1 MTYFQDFLSLLVGAL
16 AISFASE
23 KVVTSVVLGGAL
35 LLAGLCWWACSVYS
49 HLWNKRFR
57 VSIIHHV
64 MCAFAAII
72 TLLASIVFVSLK
84 HAETAA
90 GISVEAWK
98 VELGL
103 DMVWA
108 NSTFASA
115 YQKVKSLGLEDFS
128 KAPPPPLGSTIPA
141 VNERSQIECAYTY
154 AASAANH
161 FNRRRPYLS
170 SISSAKAEIPR
181 DVLREDIRLH
191 FATIGNTYPTEKAIS
206 LVSREIRQELRA
218 NLPRVVKVLRIQLL
232 VVFFLCQLIPFGL
245 VGWAAYRD
253 LKARA

>member
-23 KVVTSVVLGGAL
+23 KVFTSVVIGGAL
-35 LLAGLCWWACSVYS
+35 ILAGLCWWACSVYS
-49 HLWNKRFR
+49 QLWNRRFR
-57 VSIIHHV
+57 VTIIHHV

-72 TLLASIVFVSLK
+72 TLLAAIVFVSLR

-103 DMVWA
+103 DKVWA
-108 NSTFASA
+108 TSTFASA
-115 YQKVKSLGLEDFS
+115 YQKVKALGLEDFS
-128 KAPPPPLGSTIPA
+128 NAPPPPLGSTIPA

-154 AASAANH
+154 AASAADH
-161 FNRRRPYLS
+161 FNHQRPYLS
-170 SISSAKAEIPR
+170 SITSAKAEIPR

-206 LVSREIRQELRA
+206 LVGREIRSDLGA
-218 NLPRVVKVLRIQLL
+218 KLPRVVKVLRIQLL
-232 VVFFLCQLIPFGL
+232 VVFVFCQFVPFGL
-245 VGWAAYRD
+245 VGWAAFRD

>member
-1 MTYFQDFLSLLVGAL
+1 MTYFQDFLSLLLGTL

-23 KVVTSVVLGGAL
+23 KVATTVVLGGAL
-35 LLAGLCWWACSVYS
+35 FLAGLCWWACSVYS
-49 HLWNKRFR
+49 HLWNRRFR
-57 VSIIHHV
+57 VSIIHHT

-72 TLLASIVFVSLK
+72 TLLAAIVFVSLR

-90 GISVEAWK
+90 GISVEGWK

-103 DMVWA
+103 DADWA

-115 YQKVKSLGLEDFS
+115 YQKVKALGLEDFS

-141 VNERSQIECAYTY
+141 VNERSQIECAYSY
-154 AASAANH
+154 ATSAANH

-181 DVLREDIRLH
+181 DVLGEDIRLH
-191 FATIGNTYPTEKAIS
+191 FASIGDTYPTEKAIS
-206 LVSREIRQELRA
+206 LVGREIRQELRA

-232 VVFFLCQLIPFGL
+232 VLFFLCQLIPFGL
-245 VGWAAYRD
+245 VGWAAYSD